1 MDVVS
6 SHSSGTG
13 PIVHH
18 ELPTADA
25 LEAKLVVERDSAFAR
40 DEVDMLRKQTAQSQ
54 AVLKTTIKYLVDFK
68 TKQAETDQ
76 IVKVL
81 KEKNNYYMISKTN
94 GLIDYMNRQHKGY
107 STMERTFHL

>member
-6 SHSSGTG
+6 STTSGTG

-18 ELPTADA
+18 ELPTAHA
-25 LEAKLVVERDSAFAR
+25 LEAKQVLERDYASALR

-54 AVLKTTIKYLVDFK
+54 AVLKTAIKYLVDFK
-68 TKQAETDQ
+68 TKQAETDH

-81 KEKNNYYMISKTN
+81 KEKRKLNSHLVNNRSNVLSIV
-94 GLIDYMNRQHKGY
+94 
-107 STMERTFHL
+107 E

>member
-25 LEAKLVVERDSAFAR
+25 LEAKLVVERDSTSR
-40 DEVDMLRKQTAQSQ
+40 IDEVDMLMKKTAQSQ

-68 TKQAETDQ
+68 TKQAETDH

-81 KEKNNYYMISKTN
+81 KEKWKLTS
-94 GLIDYMNRQHKGY
+94 
-107 STMERTFHL
+107 HLVNHR

>member
-1 MDVVS
+1 MAKQVSPRSKSDVPMDVVS
-6 SHSSGTG
+6 SHSSGTI

-18 ELPTADA
+18 ELPTVDA
-25 LEAKLVVERDSAFAR
+25 LEAKLVVERDSASALR
-40 DEVDMLRKQTAQSQ
+40 DEVDMLRKQTTQSQ

-81 KEKNNYYMISKTN
+81 KEKRKLNSYLVNH
-94 GLIDYMNRQHKGY
+94 R
-107 STMERTFHL
+107 